1 MLIDFGL
8 TIYSLA
14 EQDSSLKE
22 DSATVQ
28 YSSPERIDDLPSLKE
43 DIWALGVILY
53 YLSTFKMP
61 FDSENKKISAIM
73 RKITD
78 T

>member
-1 MLIDFGL
+1 
-8 TIYSLA
+8 
-14 EQDSSLKE
+14 
-22 DSATVQ
+22 VQ

-43 DIWALGVILY
+43 DIWALGVIIY
-53 YLSTFKMP
+53 YLSSFKMP

-78 T
+78 A